1 MGVCGSATFDKLKDS
16 SARFDVEP
24 SDTESLKAVTLPTLA
39 FYVLLSDIKIKKT
52 SCVSLELLRSTSGF
66 VSKLK
71 ECMWR
76 SARRRKWTSSRRRM

>member
-52 SCVSLELLRSTSGF
+52 SCVSL
-66 VSKLK
+66 
-71 ECMWR
+71 
-76 SARRRKWTSSRRRM
+76 